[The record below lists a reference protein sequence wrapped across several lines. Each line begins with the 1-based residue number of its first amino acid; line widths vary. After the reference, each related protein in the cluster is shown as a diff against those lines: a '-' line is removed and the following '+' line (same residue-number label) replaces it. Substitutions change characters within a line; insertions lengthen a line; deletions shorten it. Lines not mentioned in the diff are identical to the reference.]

1 MPVPYPIPPSEPN
14 MPFHTLLLP
23 NGLQLIG
30 ETIPSARSVS
40 VGFFV
45 RTGSRDETV
54 AESGVSH
61 FLEHMMFK
69 GTPRRT
75 ALEVNR
81 DFDRIGASYNAYT
94 SEEVTAYYASVLPE
108 YLPTALDILADI
120 LRPSLRDD
128 DFATEKNVILEEIK
142 MYDDQPGSMAWDHA
156 KRIYYGT
163 HSLGNSILGTNA
175 SVTALTRDQMH
186 DYYGRRYGAPNITVS
201 IAGQFDWPA
210 FAELLTASTAKWPTG
225 KVERTNLADNRGPG
239 GVHAVAKEGTAQEHV
254 LCLGRSIP
262 AESMLRYSATTLAI
276 AVGDDSGSRLHWEL
290 VDPGLVESA
299 SCGVDASQACGLM
312 GTSFSC
318 DPESAAENLA
328 IVRRVLGDVQSG
340 NITAGELSQ
349 AKNKIA
355 SRVVRYSER
364 PSGRMRAIAGSW
376 MYNAEF
382 SDPDMELARY
392 DAVSLESIRDYLKE
406 YPIDDL
412 TVVGY
417 GPVDRLE

>member
-1 MPVPYPIPPSEPN
+1 
-14 MPFHTLLLP
+14 MPFHTLRLP
-23 NGLQLIG
+23 NGLMLIG
-30 ETIPSARSVS
+30 ETIPSSRSVS

-45 RTGSRDETV
+45 RTGSRDET
-54 AESGVSH
+54 APESGVSH

-75 ALEVNR
+75 ALDVNR

-142 MYDDQPGSMAWDHA
+142 MYDDQPGSMAWDNA
-156 KRIYYGT
+156 KRIYYGG
-163 HSLGNSILGTNA
+163 HPLGNSILGTNA
-175 SVTALTRDQMH
+175 SVTALTRDRIH
-186 DYYGRRYGAPNITVS
+186 DYFGRRYGASNIVVS
-201 IAGQFDWPA
+201 IAGQFDWTA
-210 FAELLTASTAKWPTG
+210 FADLLTAATADWKPGTD
-225 KVERTNLADNRGPG
+225 ERTGLIGNKGPG
-239 GVHAVAKEGTAQEHV
+239 GTHAVAKEGTAQEHV
-254 LCLGRSIP
+254 LCLAPSVP

-299 SCGVDASQACGLM
+299 SCGVDASLACGLL
-312 GTSFSC
+312 GTSFSS
-318 DPESAAENLA
+318 DPESAAANLA
-328 IVRRVLGDVQSG
+328 IVRRVLGDVQKG
-340 NITAGELSQ
+340 NISVEELAQ

-376 MYNAEF
+376 MYNAEY
-382 SDPDMELARY
+382 SDPDVELARY
-392 DAVSLESIRDYLKE
+392 DAVCLASMREYLDR

-417 GPVDRLE
+417 GPAVSLE

>member
-1 MPVPYPIPPSEPN
+1 
-14 MPFHTLLLP
+14 MPFHTLRLP

-30 ETIPSARSVS
+30 ETIPSSRSAS

-45 RTGSRDETV
+45 RTGSRDESV
-54 AESGVSH
+54 PESGVSH

-75 ALEVNR
+75 ALDVNR

-142 MYDDQPGSMAWDHA
+142 MYDDQPGSMAWDNA
-156 KRIYYGT
+156 KRIYYGG
-163 HSLGNSILGTNA
+163 HPLGNSILGTNA

-186 DYYGRRYGAPNITVS
+186 GYFARRYGASNIVVS
-201 IAGQFDWPA
+201 IAGQFDWSL
-210 FAELLTASTAKWPTG
+210 FAELLGTATANWRGGTS
-225 KVERTNLADNRGPG
+225 ERTGLVGNSGPG

-254 LCLGRSIP
+254 LCLAPSVP

-290 VDPGLVESA
+290 VDPGHVESA
-299 SCGVDASQACGLM
+299 SCGVDASLACGLL

-318 DPESAAENLA
+318 DPESAAANLA
-328 IVRRVLGDVQSG
+328 IVRRVLAEVQKG
-340 NITAGELSQ
+340 NISAEELAQ

-364 PSGRMRAIAGSW
+364 PAGRMRAIAGSW
-376 MYNAEF
+376 MYNAEY
-382 SDPDMELARY
+382 SDPDVELARY
-392 DAVSLESIRDYLKE
+392 DGVSLVSIREYLE
-406 YPIDDL
+406 QYPIDDL

-417 GPVDRLE
+417 GPVESLN

>member
-1 MPVPYPIPPSEPN
+1 
-14 MPFHTLLLP
+14 MPFHTLRLP
-23 NGLQLIG
+23 NSLQLIG
-30 ETIPSARSVS
+30 ETIPSSRSVS

-45 RTGSRDETV
+45 RTGSRDETAV
-54 AESGVSH
+54 ESGVSH

-75 ALEVNR
+75 ALDVNR

-108 YLPTALDILADI
+108 YLPAALDILADI

-142 MYDDQPGSMAWDHA
+142 MYDDQPGSMAWDNA
-156 KRIYYGT
+156 KRIYYGD
-163 HSLGNSILGTNA
+163 HPLGNSILGTNA
-175 SVTALTRDQMH
+175 SVTALSRDLMH
-186 DYYGRRYGAPNITVS
+186 DYFGRRYGASNIVVS
-201 IAGQFDWPA
+201 IAGQFDWQV
-210 FAELLTASTAKWPTG
+210 FADLLATATSDWKPGTDVRTG
-225 KVERTNLADNRGPG
+225 LVGNRGPG

-254 LCLGRSIP
+254 LCLAPSVP

-290 VDPGLVESA
+290 VDPGHVESA
-299 SCGVDASQACGLM
+299 SCGVDASLACGLL

-318 DPESAAENLA
+318 DPESAGSNLA
-328 IVRRVLGDVQSG
+328 VVRRVLGEVQKG
-340 NITAGELSQ
+340 NISGEELSQ

-355 SRVVRYSER
+355 SRVVRHSER

-376 MYNAEF
+376 MYNAEY
-382 SDPDMELARY
+382 SDPDVELARY
-392 DAVSLESIRDYLKE
+392 DAVSLESIREYLEE

-417 GPVDRLE
+417 GPVETLD